1 MAQGF
6 YELLGVAP
14 DAAPEEVREAYQ
26 RRLADLVRR
35 LRVARQQGADVSI
48 LESQEHALRE
58 AIDVLGDPARRR
70 RYDAFR
76 QATRDGVPE
85 DVEALWAETR
95 GALVDPVAGV
105 SLAVVRA
112 LTDLPVGDPIPEPPG
127 GWRRARRRAP
137 PAPAAASRLA
147 PAPAPA
153 VAAPTVAVTR
163 APPAPEPPQAVLP
176 PAPAAPASVTWDDGE
191 GAAATD
197 PLIDASRLAGIDA
210 SRLAGFADPTTESP
224 GSPDPGVAELD
235 LGHWDVSRLTDA
247 PLPGGAT
254 PYAGFAARPEQ
265 GVPSQPAFA
274 VEPPPPPEPA
284 DPIEALLQRHGP
296 DGAFLR
302 GVREHR
308 GMDLDALAQATRIST
323 RYLSAIEENGF
334 DRLPAATFVK
344 GYLKQIAAVLEVEQH
359 GVVEGFMALY
369 AQHRG

>member
-14 DAAPEEVREAYQ
+14 NAAPDEVREAYQ

-48 LESQEHALRE
+48 LETQESALRE
-58 AIDVLGDPARRR
+58 AIDVLSDPARRR

-76 QATRDGVPE
+76 HATRNGVPE
-85 DVEALWAETR
+85 DIEALWGDSR

-137 PAPAAASRLA
+137 PAPAPAPPPPK
-147 PAPAPA
+147 PAPAP
-153 VAAPTVAVTR
+153 VVQ
-163 APPAPEPPQAVLP
+163 APPAPEPPRPAVP
-176 PAPAAPASVTWDDGE
+176 PAPPAPVVAQVESAE
-191 GAAATD
+191 TD
-197 PLIDASRLAGIDA
+197 PLIDAERFQVAG
-210 SRLAGFADPTTESP
+210 
-224 GSPDPGVAELD
+224 
-235 LGHWDVSRLTDA
+235 LTSA
-247 PLPGGAT
+247 PLPGGA
-254 PYAGFAARPEQ
+254 PAPDPFAGIS
-265 GVPSQPAFA
+265 VQPAAPVFA
-274 VEPPPPPEPA
+274 PEPEPELPPEPV
-284 DPIEALLQRHGP
+284 DPIQALLQRHGT

-323 RYLSAIEENGF
+323 RYLSAIEDNGF
-334 DRLPAATFVK
+334 DRLPAATFVR
-344 GYLKQIAAVLEVEQH
+344 GYLKQIAAVLDVEQH